1 MRRIA
6 ALALAGV
13 VLLGIFAGGTTAHP
27 GMNAAPDAPSDNQS
41 VSVMTTATFSFVP
54 NEITVTPG
62 AHVHL
67 VVTQAAN
74 VGHTFV
80 LSSVVNFTIPSGDS
94 PDQLYAFF
102 NAHPPLVNLTIPA
115 TVGTQVSTNFTAPSE
130 GTYEFVCIVPG
141 HFQNGMFG
149 FLDSTTTPASSSS
162 SSGLP
167 LTDIVLGAVAAA
179 VLVAVVVVLL
189 VRRHPRAPA
198 PPAPGSG

>member
-1 MRRIA
+1 MRLIA
-6 ALALAGV
+6 PLVLTGV

-27 GMNAAPDAPSDNQS
+27 GMNAVPDATSDNEN
-41 VSVMTTATFSFVP
+41 VSVMTTSTLSFVP
-54 NEITVTPG
+54 NEITVTTG

-67 VVTQAAN
+67 VLTQEAN
-74 VGHTFV
+74 FAHTFV
-80 LSSVVNFTIPSGDS
+80 LSSVVNFTIPSGDT

-102 NAHPPLVNLTIPA
+102 NAHPPLVNLTLPA
-115 TVGTQVSTNFTAPSE
+115 TVGAQVSTNFTAPAE

-141 HFQNGMFG
+141 HFQAGMFG

-167 LTDIVLGAVAAA
+167 LTDIVLGVVAAA

-198 PPAPGSG
+198 PPASESG